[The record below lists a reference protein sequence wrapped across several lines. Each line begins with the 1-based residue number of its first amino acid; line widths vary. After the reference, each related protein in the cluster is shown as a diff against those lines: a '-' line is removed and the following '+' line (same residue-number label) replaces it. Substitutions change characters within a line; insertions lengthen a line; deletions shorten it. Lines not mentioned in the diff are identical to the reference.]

1 MIRKITQVY
10 SWGRGG
16 GKLKARIHL
25 HILQTLVPLTDDTA
39 SAMEVTAEQPPD
51 AEPPQVR

>member
-25 HILQTLVPLTDDTA
+25 HILQMLIPLTDDTA